1 MCQLTASTMTVSSR
15 IRSIE
20 SVWGNDSSSMLVG
33 PATLALERS
42 QKRRRVS
49 ENEETSS
56 FAATADLFASLV
68 DSNEEE
74 AFPTIAW
81 DFDDVDVDA

>member
-1 MCQLTASTMTVSSR
+1 
-15 IRSIE
+15 
-20 SVWGNDSSSMLVG
+20 MLVG

-68 DSNEEE
+68 DSNEED

-81 DFDDVDVDA
+81 DFDDDDVDA